1 MEEKGIFY
9 GCYQGNYEK
18 MYKWQCKA
26 FDNPHDATRYTLDNK
41 THCGPSLLLQVSEY
55 MPKAFH
61 KIALENK
68 IKNISKIDIN

>member
-18 MYKWQCKA
+18 KYKWQCKA
-26 FDNPHDATRYTLDNK
+26 FDNPHDATRYTLDNN
-41 THCGPSLLLQVSEY
+41 THSRPSLLLQVSEY
-55 MPKAFH
+55 MPNAFH